1 MSVWRYLLT
10 LAPNAEGCATA
21 WGVIALLV
29 VSAAALAVA
38 PALMSA
44 GYDWVRHTTSESA
57 AQGLAGACVARL
69 GFVAFGLA
77 VLWMAAG
84 AARSWGRGAVW
95 MHAAFGVCIVGTA
108 AFSHMPWWEG
118 AVFDPVEDLLHSVT
132 ATAMGFAFV
141 FGVLMRLAQ
150 RWFGGAPAG
159 CVGVHGRR
167 GVVLDVV
174 AVAAAS
180 VIPLI
185 MVFEADVA
193 GLVQRLVFAVAYVWY
208 AAAAWEVGG

>member
-1 MSVWRYLLT
+1 M
-10 LAPNAEGCATA
+10 
-21 WGVIALLV
+21 
-29 VSAAALAVA
+29 AALAVA
-38 PALMSA
+38 PAFMPA
-44 GYDWVRHTTSESA
+44 GYDWVRNTTSESA
-57 AQGLAGACVARL
+57 AQGLAGAWVARL

-77 VLWMAAG
+77 VLWLAAG
-84 AARSWGRGAVW
+84 AARSWGRGVVW
-95 MHAAFGVCIVGTA
+95 MHTAFGVCMVGTA

-118 AVFDPVEDLLHSVT
+118 AAFDPVEDLLHSVT

-141 FGVLMRLAQ
+141 FGVLLRLAQ
-150 RWFGGAPAG
+150 RWFGAAAL
-159 CVGVHGRR
+159 GRR

-185 MVFEADVA
+185 MVFQADVA
-193 GLVQRLVFAVAYVWY
+193 GLVQRLMFAVAYVWY